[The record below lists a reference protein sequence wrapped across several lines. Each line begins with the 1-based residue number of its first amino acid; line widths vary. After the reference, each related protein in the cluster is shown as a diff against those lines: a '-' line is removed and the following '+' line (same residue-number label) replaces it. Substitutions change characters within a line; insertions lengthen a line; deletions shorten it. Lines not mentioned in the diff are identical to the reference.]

1 MRLIFSILSLAILF
15 SACNKDDNNQAEI
28 DDNIIKQYLLD
39 NNLDAEKHS
48 SGLYYIIIVPGGGPS
63 PDINSSITI
72 RYKGYF
78 ISGEVFDETSGS
90 STATF
95 PLNALIEGWQIGI
108 PLLKHGGAGQF
119 FIPSELGYGN
129 QQKGSIPANSV
140 LIFDIELVDFD

>member
-1 MRLIFSILSLAILF
+1 MKQLLAFSFISLAILF
-15 SACNKDDNNQAEI
+15 SACNKEDQAEI
-28 DDNIIKQYLLD
+28 DDNIITQYLQD

-48 SGLYYIIIVPGGGPS
+48 SGLYYIITEPGSGPS
-63 PDINSSITI
+63 PDINSNITI

-78 ISGEVFDETSGS
+78 TSGEVFDETSGS

-95 PLNALIEGWQIGI
+95 PLAALIQGWQIGI
-108 PLLKHGGAGQF
+108 PLLKHGGSGQF

-140 LIFDIELVDFD
+140 LIFDIDLVDFD